1 MRYEKE
7 YNKLVEIKDR
17 QGASTVHDYEAD
29 HHEADKI
36 LCKILENE
44 GLEHIVTTF
53 NAIKKYYV

>member
-7 YNKLVEIKDR
+7 YNKLVEIKDK
-17 QGASTVHDYEAD
+17 QEKITVHDYEAD

-44 GLEHIVTTF
+44 GLEHIVTAF
-53 NAIKKYYV
+53 NSIEKYYS